1 MKLRRL
7 RDEVCDANLELVR
20 RGLVMEAFGNAS
32 GIDRPSGLVVIK
44 PSGVDYAHLTP
55 ARLVVTDLD
64 GRVIEGTLRPS
75 SDLPTHLVL
84 YRAFPSVG
92 GISHTHSRMATAWAQ
107 AGREVPCLGTTH
119 ADYFP
124 GPIPITAP
132 MTPREI
138 HQAYE
143 VNTGHVIVR
152 RFAWLD
158 PQEVPAVLVH
168 GHGPFCWG
176 PSASSAVHTAY
187 VVEALAHLACDT
199 LRLNPNARTISSALL
214 QKHFSRKHGPGAYY
228 GQPAATHHRRR

>member
-20 RGLVMEAFGNAS
+20 RGLVLEAFGNAS
-32 GIDRPSGLVVIK
+32 GIDRASGLVVIK

-55 ARLVVTDLD
+55 ATLVVTDLD
-64 GRVIEGTLRPS
+64 GRVVEGTLRPS

-84 YRAFPSVG
+84 YRAFPGVG
-92 GISHTHSRMATAWAQ
+92 GIAHTHSGMATAWAQ
-107 AGREVPCLGTTH
+107 AGRPIPCLGTTH

-138 HQAYE
+138 RQAYE
-143 VNTGHVIVR
+143 VNTGRVIVR
-152 RFAWLD
+152 RFARLD
-158 PQEVPAVLVH
+158 PQAIPAVLVL

-176 PSASSAVHTAY
+176 PSASSAVHTAF
-187 VVEALAHLACDT
+187 VVESLAHLAYAT
-199 LRLNPNARTISSALL
+199 LSLRPDARPISPDLL
-214 QKHFSRKHGPGAYY
+214 KKHFSRKHGPGAYY
-228 GQPAATHHRRR
+228 GQVRD

>member
-32 GIDRPSGLVVIK
+32 GIDRRSGLVVIK

-75 SDLPTHLVL
+75 SDLATHLVL

-107 AGREVPCLGTTH
+107 AGLEVPCLGTTH

-138 HQAYE
+138 REAYE

-152 RFAWLD
+152 RFARLD

-176 PSASSAVHTAY
+176 TTASSAVHTGV
-187 VVEALAHLACDT
+187 VVEALARLAYET
-199 LRLNPNARTISSALL
+199 LTLNPDTRAISSALR

-228 GQPAATHHRRR
+228 GQRGRRD

>member
-32 GIDRPSGLVVIK
+32 GIDRASGLVVIK

-55 ARLVVTDLD
+55 ATLVVTDLD
-64 GRVIEGTLRPS
+64 GRVVEGTLRPS

-84 YRAFPSVG
+84 YRAFPGVG
-92 GISHTHSRMATAWAQ
+92 GIAHTHSGMATAWAQ
-107 AGREVPCLGTTH
+107 AGRPIPCLGTTH

-138 HQAYE
+138 RQAYE
-143 VNTGHVIVR
+143 VNTGRVIVR
-152 RFAWLD
+152 RFARLD
-158 PQEVPAVLVH
+158 PQAIPAVLVL

-176 PSASSAVHTAY
+176 PSASSAVHTAF
-187 VVEALAHLACDT
+187 VVESLAHLAYAT
-199 LRLNPNARTISSALL
+199 LSLRPDARPISPDLL
-214 QKHFSRKHGPGAYY
+214 KKHFSRKHGPGAYY
-228 GQPAATHHRRR
+228 GQVRD